1 MPIIEAV
8 RPGRSWPVILT
19 NICSLLFVS
28 IFLLYLGFI
37 SFNGNTSLGK
47 EGTEDE
53 YYAHHGQHD
62 KKLYSLDV
70 FESGATTEHQ
80 KVVLNYLGNHCGP

>member
-1 MPIIEAV
+1 M
-8 RPGRSWPVILT
+8 ILT
-19 NICSLLFVS
+19 YIFSLWFES
-28 IFLLYLGFI
+28 IFLLHLGLI

-80 KVVLNYLGNHCGP
+80 KVVLNYLGNHCSP